1 MAEVN
6 IKRVKSSEIEFKD
19 KLVSINRVTK
29 VTKGGRTFSFSAVV
43 VVGNENGVVGYGLGK
58 AKEVAA
64 AIAKGVDDAKKNLVR
79 VPILKGTVPHEQTA
93 KYSGG
98 GLAEYFDVDPTL
110 IRVIYAALSLF
121 TVGFPGVLLY
131 IILMILMPNYNQIDN
146 Q

>member
-1 MAEVN
+1 M
-6 IKRVKSSEIEFKD
+6 KKLYHSS
-19 KLVSINRVTK
+19 NRIL
-29 VTKGGRTFSFSAVV
+29 A
-43 VVGNENGVVGYGLGK
+43 GVC
-58 AKEVAA
+58 
-64 AIAKGVDDAKKNLVR
+64 
-79 VPILKGTVPHEQTA
+79 
-93 KYSGG
+93 G